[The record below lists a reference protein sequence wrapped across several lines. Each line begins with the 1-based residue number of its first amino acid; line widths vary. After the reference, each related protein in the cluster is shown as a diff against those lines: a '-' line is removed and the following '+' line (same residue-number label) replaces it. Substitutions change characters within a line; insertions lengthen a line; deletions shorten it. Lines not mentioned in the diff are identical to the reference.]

1 MLRRLYIY
9 GGNDIREG
17 TLNSLWCFDL
27 SKIGSLKDEANA
39 ARENEALTM
48 EWRKLETHGTGPGKQ
63 AAVQASLLSPLM

>member
-1 MLRRLYIY
+1 MLCRLYIY

-17 TLNSLWCFDL
+17 TLDSLWCFDL

-48 EWRKLETHGTGPGKQ
+48 EWRKL
-63 AAVQASLLSPLM
+63 